1 MMGRLCVIRVDGLVQ
16 KRERD
21 PGHPGYPRLSLPASR
36 QPRLSILLPSCMEQA
51 HFYDSVSIKL
61 CDPNFRS
68 EDRYRGIYIIYF
80 SMHSGIKLFCNSFC
94 GVHTWN
100 RVQPGFEN
108 FTAMLPFFVQK
119 RTRVIS
125 PAGRAPA

>member
-68 EDRYRGIYIIYF
+68 EHGDAPILCPKKDTGYIPRWQGP
-80 SMHSGIKLFCNSFC
+80 SLN
-94 GVHTWN
+94 HT
-100 RVQPGFEN
+100 
-108 FTAMLPFFVQK
+108 
-119 RTRVIS
+119 S
-125 PAGRAPA
+125 